1 MIDNTVSLRCFCSWP
16 QTKLQSIFFPDVIKL
31 SKLTTTNVP
40 PPFLRP
46 PHRFRPASSP
56 ARATKYLYN
65 VYWTL
70 PQDTFPFKQTKKTM
84 RLHSWVEDPPR
95 MVFVLRDV
103 RDTLHFLVPC
113 GVKVGIELVR
123 ILGCR
128 EFRHCSQVKRN
139 KKRGEIFWAEE
150 KLRGG
155 RKFSTN
161 LFL

>member
-16 QTKLQSIFFPDVIKL
+16 QTKLQSIFLPDVIKL

-70 PQDTFPFKQTKKTM
+70 PQDTFPLNKQKNHAPPFLGRRPSKDGFCSSGRAWYPSFSCPVWGKSGHRTCAHPRVSGIPPLLSGEAKQKA
-84 RLHSWVEDPPR
+84 RGNFLSWR
-95 MVFVLRDV
+95 KATR
-103 RDTLHFLVPC
+103 R
-113 GVKVGIELVR
+113 
-123 ILGCR
+123 
-128 EFRHCSQVKRN
+128 
-139 KKRGEIFWAEE
+139 
-150 KLRGG
+150 